1 MINIKSSSILL
12 FTTCIIMAVY
22 FGINIISV
30 NERVNTVP
38 QILEPPPTINCS
50 LNWDMPKL
58 WK

>member
-38 QILEPPPTINCS
+38 QILEPPPTIN
-50 LNWDMPKL
+50 
-58 WK
+58 